1 LEGLRRPHRHKIFV
15 NDLEPVALPA
25 RSEIISLETA
35 MNAAVV
41 HSFDAPPRYTTF
53 ADPVAAEG
61 EKLVTVLAA
70 GLHPI
75 VKALAKG
82 THYGSSGELPFIPG
96 IDGVGKLEDGTRV
109 FFGIARSPYGTFA
122 ERALAASWMC
132 LPLPEGIDDVTAAGI
147 ANPAMSSW
155 AALTA
160 RAKFAAGESV
170 LILGATGVAGQLAIQ
185 VAKRLGARRVVAAG
199 RNPQAL
205 EKLKSLGADA
215 VIPLDQDPTAL
226 VSAFRAELAEAGV
239 DIVLDYVWGQP
250 AERLLEAISQKGLRK
265 ASSRIRFIQIGESA
279 GKTISLPAA
288 TLRSSGLE
296 LLGSGF
302 GSASLNQIL
311 VALAEFFETA
321 AKQPFHFQTK
331 TAPLR
336 DVEGLWNTVEE
347 ATRLVFQ
354 P

>member
-1 LEGLRRPHRHKIFV
+1 MRAPSSAHTGDNLK
-15 NDLEPVALPA
+15 NNTQ
-25 RSEIISLETA
+25 EIA

-41 HSFDAPPRYTTF
+41 RSFDAPPRYTTF
-53 ADPVAAEG
+53 ADPVAAQG
-61 EKLVTVLAA
+61 EKLVSVTAA

-75 VKALAKG
+75 VKLLAKG
-82 THYGSSGELPFIPG
+82 THYGSSGELPFIAG
-96 IDGVGKLEDGTRV
+96 VDGVGRLDDGTRV
-109 FFGIARSPYGTFA
+109 FFGIARSPFGTFA
-122 ERALAASWMC
+122 ERALAAGWMC

-155 AALTA
+155 AALTS
-160 RAKFAAGESV
+160 RAKFVAGESV

-205 EKLKSLGADA
+205 EKLKALGADA
-215 VIPLDQDPTAL
+215 VISLDQDQASL
-226 VSAFRAELAEAGV
+226 VSAFRNELAESGIDV
-239 DIVLDYVWGQP
+239 VLDYLWGQP
-250 AERLLEAISQKGLRK
+250 AERMLEAISQKGLRK
-265 ASSRIRFIQIGESA
+265 AAARIRFIQIGESA

-302 GSASLNQIL
+302 GSASLDQIL
-311 VALAEFFETA
+311 VALAEFFQAA
-321 AKQPFHFQTK
+321 AKQPFQFRTK
-331 TAPLR
+331 AAPLQE
-336 DVEGLWNTVEE
+336 VEALWNTAEE
-347 ATRLVFQ
+347 GTRLVFQ

>member
-1 LEGLRRPHRHKIFV
+1 
-15 NDLEPVALPA
+15 
-25 RSEIISLETA
+25 

-53 ADPVAAEG
+53 AEPVAAEG
-61 EKLVTVLAA
+61 EQLVRVSAA

-82 THYGSSGELPFIPG
+82 THYGSSGELPFIAG
-96 IDGVGKLEDGTRV
+96 IDGVGKLENGTRV
-109 FFGIARSPYGTFA
+109 YFGIARSPFGTFA
-122 ERALAASWMC
+122 ESTLASSWMC
-132 LPLPEGIDDVTAAGI
+132 FPLPEGIDDITAAGI

-160 RAKFAAGESV
+160 RAKFVAGESV
-170 LILGATGVAGQLAIQ
+170 LVLGATGVAGQLAIQ

-205 EKLKSLGADA
+205 EKLKTLGADA
-215 VIPLDQDPTAL
+215 VISLDQGHAPL
-226 VSAFRAELAEAGV
+226 VSAFRSQLAEAGV
-239 DIVLDYVWGQP
+239 DVVLDYLWGQP
-250 AERLLEAISQKGLRK
+250 AELVLEAISQKGLRK
-265 ASSRIRFIQIGESA
+265 AGARVRFIQIGESA

-302 GSASLNQIL
+302 GSASLDQIR
-311 VALAEFFETA
+311 VTLAEFFQSA
-321 AKQPFHFQTK
+321 ATQPFQFDTK
-331 TAPLR
+331 AAPLR
-336 DVEGLWNTVEE
+336 EVGALWNDVEKG
-347 ATRLVFQ
+347 TRLVFQ